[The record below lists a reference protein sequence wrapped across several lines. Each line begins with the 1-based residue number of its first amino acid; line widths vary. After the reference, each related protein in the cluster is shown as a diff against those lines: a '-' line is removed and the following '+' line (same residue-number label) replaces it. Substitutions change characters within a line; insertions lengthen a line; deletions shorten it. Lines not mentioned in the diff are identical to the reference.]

1 MAGFTAEL
9 WGLEEYKQAILPLEA
24 IMRWGEQK
32 GAKYENT
39 YGSGRSQ
46 EVCAFYC
53 YQRHSADCSQAK
65 YLLADRGYYTNEIM
79 ETAQNAGMKVI
90 IPQKKSRK
98 VLREYDKNVYKLRYI
113 IENTLLKLKQWRGI
127 ATSSLYCFV
136 Y

>member
-1 MAGFTAEL
+1 MAVDADGKPVRFIVT
-9 WGLEEYKQAILPLEA
+9 
-24 IMRWGEQK
+24 
-32 GAKYENT
+32 
-39 YGSGRSQ
+39 SGTT
-46 EVCAFYC
+46 
-53 YQRHSADCSQAK
+53 ADCTQAKDLIKDSGAK